1 MASQS
6 RVAANRRNAGKS
18 TGPQTREGKEAVSQN
33 ALKHGLLARRDVIPG
48 EDPAEFQRHREATLA
63 ELAPAGR
70 VETALAERIVRLTW
84 RLERA
89 DRMQNEAFEY
99 LLAKDAASGYLR
111 QLREERNP
119 SAGKEIRLGRVAADD
134 FANARILDRLMMYE
148 ERIEGSLRRT
158 LGDLCKVRLMPA
170 RQATD
175 QSPAGTEATTDSAKQ
190 SQFSAADGGQSPPC
204 KKDDVSCETKP
215 MGPAGPV
222 CSVPVRAS
230 EETPYGVTTSEACP
244 AEAENLS
251 HQTNPICGTLH
262 MEEPPIQ
269 ALPAGA

>member
-1 MASQS
+1 MASQGQ
-6 RVAANRRNAGKS
+6 VAANRRNAGKS

-48 EDPAEFQRHREATLA
+48 EDPAEFQRHREATLL

-89 DRMQNEAFEY
+89 DRMQNETFEY

-111 QLREERNP
+111 QLREEHNR
-119 SAGKEIRLGRVAADD
+119 SADKEIRLGRAAADD
-134 FANARILDRLMMYE
+134 FANSRILDRLMMYE

-175 QSPAGTEATTDSAKQ
+175 PIPAGTEATTDSAKQ
-190 SQFSAADGGQSPPC
+190 SQFSGGRR
-204 KKDDVSCETKP
+204 
-215 MGPAGPV
+215 
-222 CSVPVRAS
+222 RA
-230 EETPYGVTTSEACP
+230 EP
-244 AEAENLS
+244 
-251 HQTNPICGTLH
+251 TLQ
-262 MEEPPIQ
+262 E
-269 ALPAGA
+269 G